1 MPRYDTRAEHLPAG
15 RHVEGH
21 EPCRHE
27 ARHDAQFGAGRGIA
41 DGLAPLRFHGGVRIF
56 APVAVYLHGAQT
68 APHLIVFGIQ
78 QGQRGKG
85 VNEMKPD
92 CSPAHERAATLAI
105 DKQPASAGLDT
116 CQTTTER
123 KPPDKS
129 KATSLLLRLLYWIYE
144 RRLLDQLKQRPM
156 PRHIGIILD
165 GNRRHARKRGL
176 SDPCEIYQRGADK
189 LDDIMDWC
197 AEMRIPAV
205 TLWVFSTE
213 NLKRSPAEVS
223 GILSA
228 IEAKVAALA
237 HDPFMHQNRVRVQ
250 AIGRLD
256 LLPES
261 VVAAIRAAETATAQ
275 HDLMTLT
282 IAVGYGG
289 REEIADA
296 VRRFIQMQARQGAS
310 LSDVVERITPEAIA
324 CHLYAADL
332 PDPDL
337 IIRTSGEIRLSGF
350 LLWQSVHSEFYFTDV
365 LWPAFRKIDFLRAI
379 RAYQA
384 RNRRFGR

>member
-1 MPRYDTRAEHLPAG
+1 MIP
-15 RHVEGH
+15 
-21 EPCRHE
+21 
-27 ARHDAQFGAGRGIA
+27 
-41 DGLAPLRFHGGVRIF
+41 GG
-56 APVAVYLHGAQT
+56 
-68 APHLIVFGIQ
+68 
-78 QGQRGKG
+78 
-85 VNEMKPD
+85 
-92 CSPAHERAATLAI
+92 SPAHERAAT
-105 DKQPASAGLDT
+105 PASFDSRAASARLDAW
-116 CQTTTER
+116 QKVTER
-123 KPPDKS
+123 KPPDKCS
-129 KATSLLLRLLYWIYE
+129 AASLLLRFLYWIYE
-144 RRLLDQLKQRPM
+144 RRLLGQLKQRPM

-176 SDPCEIYQRGADK
+176 SDPSEIYQRGADK
-189 LDDIMDWC
+189 LDDILDWC
-197 AEMRIPAV
+197 AELRIPAV

-213 NLKRSPAEVS
+213 NLKRSRAEVS
-223 GILSA
+223 GILFA

-237 HDPFMHQNRVRVQ
+237 HDPFTHQNRVRVQ

-261 VVAAIRAAETATAQ
+261 VVAAIRAAETAIAH
-275 HDLMTLT
+275 HDLMTVT

-296 VRRFIQMQARQGAS
+296 VRSFIQMQARQGAS

>member
-1 MPRYDTRAEHLPAG
+1 MNP
-15 RHVEGH
+15 
-21 EPCRHE
+21 
-27 ARHDAQFGAGRGIA
+27 
-41 DGLAPLRFHGGVRIF
+41 
-56 APVAVYLHGAQT
+56 
-68 APHLIVFGIQ
+68 
-78 QGQRGKG
+78 
-85 VNEMKPD
+85 NW
-92 CSPAHERAATLAI
+92 SPAHQRAATLAF
-105 DKQPASAGLDT
+105 DKQTVSARLDT
-116 CQTTTER
+116 WQTATQR

-129 KATSLLLRLLYWIYE
+129 TGTSLLVRFLYWIYE

-165 GNRRHARKRGL
+165 GNRRHARKRGV
-176 SDPCEIYQRGADK
+176 SDPCEIYQCGAEK
-189 LDDIMDWC
+189 LDDILDWC
-197 AEMRIPAV
+197 SELHIPAV

-213 NLKRSPAEVS
+213 NLKRSQAEVS
-223 GILSA
+223 SILSA

-237 HDPFMHQNRVRVQ
+237 HDPFMHQQRVRIQ

-256 LLPES
+256 LLPEA
-261 VVAAIRAAETATAQ
+261 VVAAIHAAETATAQ
-275 HDLMTLT
+275 YDLMTLT

-296 VRRFIQMQARQGAS
+296 VRSFLKTQAREGAS
-310 LSDVVERITPEAIA
+310 LADAIECITPEAIA